1 MSRRVSRSSL
11 WGWASTGATLLVT
24 VVAVTVWSDS
34 RATDELRSS
43 SAEESS
49 GLVRRSGDPSMQAQP
64 ALVTRMLDDL
74 RAGREPETQDTPLAG
89 AAIEV
94 IRASPDSPV
103 PIAELSIPAIDLQT
117 KVYEGVNDAAL
128 SNGPGHWPGTPAPG
142 TPGNFV
148 LSGHRTTET
157 EPFRYL
163 DRLSD
168 GDVITL
174 TEGDV
179 RHRYEVQGVHIVPEK
194 RYVPYVLQQ
203 PKNPRAEMV
212 TLFACNPLTAH
223 YQRIVVR
230 ARALEGRTRS

>member
-1 MSRRVSRSSL
+1 
-11 WGWASTGATLLVT
+11 
-24 VVAVTVWSDS
+24 VAVTVWSDS
-34 RATDELRSS
+34 GAPEAPQTSD
-43 SAEESS
+43 AETS
-49 GLVRRSGDPSMQAQP
+49 GLARSENGSIQAEP
-64 ALVTRMLDDL
+64 ALVTRMLADL
-74 RAGREPETQDTPLAG
+74 HAGRELESQDTPLAG
-89 AAIEV
+89 AAVEV
-94 IRASPDSPV
+94 VRASPDSPV
-103 PIAELSIPAIDLQT
+103 PIAALSIPAIDLKT
-117 KVYEGVNDAAL
+117 KVYEGVNETAL
-128 SNGPGHWPGTPAPG
+128 ANGPGHWPGTPAPG

-163 DRLSD
+163 DRLSK

-179 RHRYEVQGVHIVPEK
+179 RHRYAVEGVHIVPEK

-203 PKNPRAEMV
+203 PKSPRAERV

-230 ARALEGRTRS
+230 AAALEGGRGADD